1 MASGVYTKSMAV
13 THKDFFRILP
23 NAMGPYPY
31 TLNGFTAIAQVGSGE
46 VKITIGPEQVR
57 QIALMRIDYCDVEF
71 SYDKLPQKDYD
82 EFQRHFELRYQRGGG

>member
-1 MASGVYTKSMAV
+1 MAV

-31 TLNGFTAIAQVGSGE
+31 SLEGLTLTGEVGSGT

-57 QIALMRIDYCDVEF
+57 QIALMVIHYCDVEF
-71 SYDKLPQKDYD
+71 SYDKLSQEEYD